1 MSQRLVGLGISG
13 HLPAHL
19 VLHIVLVLVLV
30 PLLFLKILIARRY
43 KQSHSS
49 LKALGIAI
57 LVISFA
63 LVSISTL
70 SELLRSAR
78 PGGLGLRLA
87 TSLIVTVCLVQCA
100 LVFNEEEAAAG
111 FRTVI
116 AYSGDS
122 STGEFVSQ
130 HMIDVE
136 SPIFFVCG
144 PKGFIDNAREILST
158 LGVKRERILQESF
171 GEPKRPTESRPRE
184 ACVVETVVFI
194 QSQKVCQLSAECTLL
209 DLSEKNGVQIP
220 CGCRQGA
227 MRQVRNSGS
236 ERPRSNGRRSWSD
249 S

>member
-1 MSQRLVGLGISG
+1 MSQRLVGVGTSG

-30 PLLFLKILIARRY
+30 PLLFLKILIACRY

-49 LKALGIAI
+49 LKALGIAM

-63 LVSISTL
+63 LVSIPTL

-100 LVFNEEEAAAG
+100 LVFNEEEAAAC
-111 FRTVI
+111 FRRVI

-130 HMIDVE
+130 HVIDVE

-144 PKGFIDNAREILST
+144 PKGFMDNAREILST

-171 GEPKRPTESRPRE
+171 GEPKRSTESRPRE
-184 ACVVETVVFI
+184 ARVVETVVFI

-209 DLSEKNGVQIP
+209 DLAEKDGVQITY
-220 CGCRQGA
+220 GCRQGLCGKCA
-227 MRQVRNSGS
+227 TRVLSGPVQMDV
-236 ERPRSNGRRSWSD
+236 EPV
-249 S
+249 

>member
-1 MSQRLVGLGISG
+1 MSLRLVGVGISG

-30 PLLFLKILIARRY
+30 PLFFLKILIARRY
-43 KQSHSS
+43 KQSHS

-63 LVSISTL
+63 LVSIPTL

-87 TSLIVTVCLVQCA
+87 TSLIVTIVTVCLVQCA

-111 FRTVI
+111 FRRVI

-130 HMIDVE
+130 HVIDVE

-144 PKGFIDNAREILST
+144 PKGFMDNAREILST

-171 GEPKRPTESRPRE
+171 GEPKRSTEPRPRE
-184 ACVVETVVFI
+184 ARVVETVVFI
-194 QSQKVCQLSAECTLL
+194 QSQKVCQLSTECTLL
-209 DLSEKNGVQIP
+209 DLAEKNGVQIP
-220 CGCRQGA
+220 YGCRQGLCGKCA
-227 MRQVRNSGS
+227 TRVLSGPVQMDV
-236 ERPRSNGRRSWSD
+236 EPV
-249 S
+249 